1 MGKFDMETRLSI
13 HLTFTETHYR
23 TGSDIYRSYFYQY
36 EIEISLLTKSGPQE
50 GIYK

>member
-1 MGKFDMETRLSI
+1 MVVSSLSP
-13 HLTFTETHYR
+13 
-23 TGSDIYRSYFYQY
+23 TGVMLKIVYVYEI

>member
-1 MGKFDMETRLSI
+1 MDHRHLKFQKLGEKIRKTWSSI
-13 HLTFTETHYR
+13 E
-23 TGSDIYRSYFYQY
+23 I

>member
-1 MGKFDMETRLSI
+1 MGILSYALLFAMFMNCVSGDCYLYI
-13 HLTFTETHYR
+13 LE
-23 TGSDIYRSYFYQY
+23 IEI

>member
-1 MGKFDMETRLSI
+1 MTPFKKSI
-13 HLTFTETHYR
+13 E
-23 TGSDIYRSYFYQY
+23 IEI

>member
-1 MGKFDMETRLSI
+1 MSGNPTLLSYLI
-13 HLTFTETHYR
+13 IIE
-23 TGSDIYRSYFYQY
+23 IEI